1 MQTVITYL
9 VDFVV
14 LFLCTTIHVH
24 IHPTSV
30 ASSRANSTPI
40 MAPSSVTV
48 LLTGD
53 VNVGWVL
60 TACSVPV
67 IVESVIAVA
76 VVGTIHVVEAVVEA
90 GSITGGCSVHSLLMF
105 TGCKCSQA

>member
-1 MQTVITYL
+1 MQTVIAYL

-14 LFLCTTIHVH
+14 LFLCIMMHVH

-40 MAPSSVTV
+40 MAPNSVTV
-48 LLTGD
+48 LLPGG
-53 VNVGWVL
+53 VHVGWVL
-60 TACSVPV
+60 VTSSVPV
-67 IVESVIAVA
+67 MVESVIA
-76 VVGTIHVVEAVVEA
+76 GAVVEA
-90 GSITGGCSVHSLLMF
+90 GSIGGCSVCSLLMF

>member
-14 LFLCTTIHVH
+14 LFLCMMMHVH

-40 MAPSSVTV
+40 MAPNSVTV
-48 LLTGD
+48 LVLVD
-53 VNVGWVL
+53 VRVGWIL
-60 TACSVPV
+60 ATSLVPRFGV
-67 IVESVIAVA
+67 VVESRLVTERA
-76 VVGTIHVVEAVVEA
+76 VVDELV
-90 GSITGGCSVHSLLMF
+90 GSVIGHCTVHSLALF
-105 TGCKCSQA
+105 VGCNWSQA